1 MGVVLLEI
9 LTSLKGQVPPVD
21 QDSGVSSPGKDSKSR
36 ATTAALLAAAAA
48 AGWPEEAARELAGVA
63 ASCVRTNV
71 ERRKTALV
79 VSKALEQLAADEAA
93 DAGGVD
99 ELVKRLGASSRRADA
114 RRWSAWR
121 ISPR

>member
-1 MGVVLLEI
+1 M
-9 LTSLKGQVPPVD
+9 
-21 QDSGVSSPGKDSKSR
+21 
-36 ATTAALLAAAAA
+36 
-48 AGWPEEAARELAGVA
+48 AGVA

-71 ERRKTALV
+71 ERGKTALV

-93 DAGGVD
+93 DGGVD
-99 ELVKRLGASSRRADA
+99 ELVKKLGELEARR